1 MDCFLP
7 STSGVKELKDHILR
21 SETVAELSGALGHL
35 TPGEALQVTDAAGSL
50 LACML
55 PAIRDVKSHVLV
67 IAPDEDQ
74 AETFRDDAVLSLGEG
89 RVRHFSPRPR
99 HDAYALEIQGTIDQV
114 ETLREL
120 QKGPGTVIVASP
132 HAIVQKLPAPASFAS
147 LLIELE
153 RGGEYPFEEL
163 IGRLENYGFEK
174 KDFVETCGDIAVR
187 GGILDVFPFNG
198 EHPVRLEFWGDRLE
212 SVREFDVLS
221 QRSIRTLGSA
231 TLLPALEPEADAT
244 GRASPAG
251 PLTHS
256 LFDYLPEGTLVI
268 LVSPSMVSQEIEELE
283 HDGVDD
289 IFSFADLLS
298 RARNFPLLVPS
309 LKGETLPEE
318 FTSRGSLGIGSISQP
333 SFNGNVGHLART
345 VSELLGKGFTVWLTS
360 DTEAESHRLR
370 DLIEETLTDPGLSRG
385 NASSIRD
392 EDALRILE
400 NGNTLFL
407 TETPHHGFVWEREKL
422 AVLTEHEIFGRIRR
436 RGTEKRRR
444 FKGFSQKELQQLR
457 PGDYVVHVDHGI
469 GVFDGLTKLKVGGA
483 DQEVMKLQFLENDV
497 LYVNLSFLNRVQK
510 YSSKEGHR
518 PNLSRLGGGEWAKAK
533 ARAKR
538 RLKDIARDL
547 IALYARRKREAGF
560 AFSPDTHWQKE
571 LEASFMY
578 EDTPD
583 QASATQVVKGDMEH
597 PSPMDRLICGDVGF
611 GKTEVAV
618 RAAFKAVSDGK
629 QVAVLVPTTI
639 LALQHFQTFQDRLS
653 RYTVSI
659 DHLTRF
665 RSRPE
670 QLSIIERLRSGS
682 LDIVIGTHRLLSK
695 DVEFRNLGLLIIDE
709 EHRFGVTA
717 KEKLRERRASVDTLS
732 LTATPIPRT
741 LHFSLIGARD
751 LSLINTPPRNRIPV
765 VTEIIPADTKGRQLH
780 WQVVR
785 EAILHELRRHG
796 QIYVVHDR
804 VDNIESIAAQVRA
817 HVPEA
822 RVRIIHGQMPAHD
835 TEKALMAFLER
846 DFDVLVATKI
856 IESGLD
862 IPNVNTIVI
871 NRADRFGLAE
881 LYQLRGRVGRSNVQ
895 AFAYLLVPPLTSLPK
910 PTLRRLQAIEEFT
923 ELGSGFNLAMRD
935 LEIRGA
941 GNLLGAEQSGFIM
954 EMGFELYER
963 ILQEAVE
970 ELKTE
975 EFAGLL
981 QPGKPA
987 RREEVQVD
995 TDCEAI
1001 LPDLYIDSDIERLD
1015 IYRRL
1020 YQAPSAVE
1028 LEEMQRELS
1037 DRFGEYPEE
1046 VGNLFAILE
1055 LRLIALSIGL
1065 RRVSLKGDSFVM
1077 TLPEEEYQEFYGS
1090 PGDSNSPFQRLL
1102 SFIASEGTQRMRF
1115 HQEGKDLRIQ
1125 TVVKRTGCRERIRA
1139 CCDVLSTLR
1148 TAMGPDFAGSRS

>member
-1 MDCFLP
+1 M
-7 STSGVKELKDHILR
+7 KELRNRILR
-21 SETVAELSGALGHL
+21 SDLVRTLCQSAGRLKAGETLQL
-35 TPGEALQVTDAAGSL
+35 TDLAGSL
-50 LACML
+50 LAALL
-55 PAIRDVKSHVLV
+55 PALCEVKPHILV
-67 IAPDEDQ
+67 VAYDDDH
-74 AETFRDDAVLSLGEG
+74 AETFRDDAALALGEA
-89 RVRHFSPRPR
+89 RVRHFATRPR
-99 HDAYALEIQGTIDQV
+99 HDAYALDLRGTVDQI
-114 ETLREL
+114 EALREL
-120 QKGPGTVIVASP
+120 RKGSQAVIVASP
-132 HAIVQKLPAPASFAS
+132 HSIAQKLPAPSSFDS
-147 LLIELE
+147 VLIELRQGSE
-153 RGGEYPFEEL
+153 HPFEEL
-163 IGRLENYGFEK
+163 IARLQKYQFEK
-174 KDFVETCGDIAVR
+174 KDFVETCGDYAVR

-212 SVREFDVLS
+212 SIREFDLLS
-221 QRSIRTLGSA
+221 QRSIRTLPSA
-231 TLLPALEPEADAT
+231 VILPALEPEADLPAQS
-244 GRASPAG
+244 SPAG

-256 LFDYLPEGTLVI
+256 IFDYLSSDTLV
-268 LVSPSMVSQEIEELE
+268 LLAFPSLIEQEIRELE
-283 HDGVDD
+283 HEGVEE
-289 IFSFADLLS
+289 IFGYGELVS
-298 RARNFPLLVPS
+298 RTRKFPLGVLS
-309 LKGETLPEE
+309 LKGETLPAEME
-318 FTSRGSLGIGSISQP
+318 LRASLPFGSVSQP
-333 SFNGNVGHLART
+333 SFNGSVEHLVRSI
-345 VSELLGKGFTVWLTS
+345 SEFLRRGYTVWLTS
-360 DTEAESHRLR
+360 DTEPESRRLR
-370 DLIEETLTDPGLSRG
+370 ELIEETLTDPKVSLADGISGPEWEIARL
-385 NASSIRD
+385 
-392 EDALRILE
+392 LE
-400 NGNTLFL
+400 NQNTVFL
-407 TETPHHGFVWEREKL
+407 SETFHNGFVWDREKI
-422 AVLTEHEIFGRIRR
+422 AVLTEHEIFGRARR
-436 RGTEKRRR
+436 RGIEKRRR
-444 FKGFSQKELQQLR
+444 YKGFSQKELQQLR

-469 GVFDGLTKLKVGGA
+469 GVFDGLTKLHIGGA
-483 DQEVMKLQFLENDV
+483 EQEVMKLLFLENDV
-497 LYVNLSFLNRVQK
+497 LYVNLGFLNRVQK

-518 PNLSRLGGGEWAKAK
+518 PNLSRLGGGEWEKAK
-533 ARAKR
+533 ARAKK

-547 IALYARRKREAGF
+547 IALYAKRKREAGH

-583 QASATQVVKGDMEH
+583 QTTATQAVKEDMER

-618 RAAFKAVSDGK
+618 RAAFKAVTDGK

-653 RYTVSI
+653 RYTVNI

-665 RSRPE
+665 RSRRE
-670 QLSIIERLRSGS
+670 QVSIVERLRAGS

-695 DVEFRNLGLLIIDE
+695 DVEFRNIGLLIVDE

-717 KEKLRERRASVDTLS
+717 KEKLRERRSTVDTLS

-780 WQVVR
+780 WQIIR
-785 EAILHELRRHG
+785 EAILHELHRHG
-796 QIYVVHDR
+796 QIYFVHDR
-804 VDNIESIAAQVRA
+804 VENIESVAGQVRT

-822 RVRIIHGQMPAHD
+822 RVRIIHGQMPAHE
-835 TEKALMAFLER
+835 TERTLLAFLER
-846 DFDVLVATKI
+846 EFDVLVATKI

-862 IPNVNTIVI
+862 IPSVNTIVI

-895 AFAYLLVPPLTSLPK
+895 AFAYLLVPPLSALPK

-981 QPGKPA
+981 PSGEPPSA
-987 RREEVQVD
+987 VSRREEVQVE

-1001 LPDLYIDSDIERLD
+1001 LPDIYIESDTERLD

-1020 YQAPSAVE
+1020 YQSSSASD
-1028 LEEMQRELS
+1028 LEEMRKELT
-1037 DRFGEYPEE
+1037 DRFGESPEE
-1046 VGNLFAILE
+1046 VGNLFAVLGV
-1055 LRLIALSIGL
+1055 RLIAKRIGL
-1065 RRVSLKGDSFVM
+1065 RKVSVKDKSFVI
-1077 TLPEEEYQEFYGS
+1077 TLPEEDDHLFYGS
-1090 PGDSNSPFQRLL
+1090 SGEADTPFQRLL
-1102 SFIASEGTQRMRF
+1102 AFITSDGRQRLRF
-1115 HQEGKDLRIQ
+1115 HQEGKELQI
-1125 TVVKRTGCRERIRA
+1125 RTGVKGTACQERLRA
-1139 CCDVLSTLR
+1139 ACEILESLEA
-1148 TAMGPDFAGSRS
+1148 AMSSGADSSRS